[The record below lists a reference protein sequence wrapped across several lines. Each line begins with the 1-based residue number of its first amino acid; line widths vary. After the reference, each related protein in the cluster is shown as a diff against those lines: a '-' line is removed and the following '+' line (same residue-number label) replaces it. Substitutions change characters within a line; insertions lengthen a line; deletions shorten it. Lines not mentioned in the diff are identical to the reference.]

1 MFVDQS
7 TKGLYLQECEG
18 RQYELFLDYALSST
32 DYFML
37 VYKNYYNHGFSKP
50 LKEIRSKLAPLKIKR
65 RSNPQWPGTPGTYC
79 RDTAYQVVFYK
90 NDSCAKDVLLKAED
104 IFGWRSPLF
113 PEDLAFFRGNECWF
127 YSVAHE
133 KIAMV
138 VEPNDEDITF
148 FKRLGLYEDTNL
160 TNHAIRYYEEL
171 QKNMD

>member
-50 LKEIRSKLAPLKIKR
+50 LKEISSKLAPLKIKR
-65 RSNPQWPGTPGTYC
+65 RSNPQWPGTYC

-113 PEDLAFFRGNECWF
+113 PED
-127 YSVAHE
+127 
-133 KIAMV
+133 
-138 VEPNDEDITF
+138 
-148 FKRLGLYEDTNL
+148 
-160 TNHAIRYYEEL
+160 
-171 QKNMD
+171 